1 MTKYF
6 VDVYQ
11 TLATVIEVEADN
23 AAEAEAKAMETS
35 IAWSLSD
42 DLTDEVEATVSGER
56 NKDGERLYYY

>member
-56 NKDGERLYYY
+56 NKDGERLYYH